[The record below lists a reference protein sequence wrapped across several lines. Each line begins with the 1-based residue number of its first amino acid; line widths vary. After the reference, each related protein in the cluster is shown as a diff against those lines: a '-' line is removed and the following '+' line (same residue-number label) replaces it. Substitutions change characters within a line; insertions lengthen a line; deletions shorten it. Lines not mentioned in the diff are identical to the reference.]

1 MSMVTVGRGA
11 QAPARWQLVACGL
24 ALFASCLLAASAGA
38 FVSNLPPLFSA
49 ALTLDPEA
57 KLPAPTRYSYRGIH
71 TTVMPG
77 IEAPLRTRLEAR
89 VPAALGDVLA
99 FYRTELRKLGWQERQ
114 DNAVVTADHARLAF
128 VSPIGPATL
137 ELDRNG
143 GSTAVHLVQ
152 KNSDVAT
159 RANVLPEPGQA
170 KLVFSNIGENEAVLA
185 ISERTIPRPAGAN
198 AVALD
203 LVPGKYPYALSVP
216 GRPATTNVLTV
227 TAGDTWELT
236 VGRDG
241 EAWPPLQLD

>member
-1 MSMVTVGRGA
+1 MATVRRGA

-38 FVSNLPPLFSA
+38 FVSTLPPLFSA
-49 ALTLDPEA
+49 ALTLDPA
-57 KLPAPTRYSYRGIH
+57 ARLPAPTRYSYRGIH

-77 IEAPLRTRLEAR
+77 IEEPLRTRLEAR

-114 DNAVVTADHARLAF
+114 DNATVTADRARLAF

-185 ISERTIPRPAGAN
+185 IRERTIPRPAGAN

-227 TAGDTWELT
+227 TAGHTWELT

-241 EAWPPLQLD
+241 AAWPPLQLY

>member
-1 MSMVTVGRGA
+1 MATVGRGA

-38 FVSNLPPLFSA
+38 FVSNLPPLFPA
-49 ALTLDPEA
+49 ALTLDPDA
-57 KLPAPTRYSYRGIH
+57 RLPAPTRYSYRGLH

-77 IEAPLRTRLEAR
+77 FEAPLRTRLEAR

-114 DNAVVTADHARLAF
+114 DDAVITADHARLAF
-128 VSPIGPATL
+128 VSPIGPAAL

-143 GSTAVHLVQ
+143 GSTAVDLVQ

-159 RANVLPEPGQA
+159 RANVLPEPGRA

-185 ISERTIPRPAGAN
+185 INERTILRPAGAY

-203 LVPGKYPYALSVP
+203 LVPGKYAYELGVP
-216 GRPATTNVLTV
+216 GRPASTNMLTV

-236 VGRDG
+236 IGRDG
-241 EAWPPLQLD
+241 EAWPPLQLY

>member
-1 MSMVTVGRGA
+1 MATVGRGA

-49 ALTLDPEA
+49 ALTLDPA
-57 KLPAPTRYSYRGIH
+57 ARLPAPTRYSYRGIH

-77 IEAPLRTRLEAR
+77 IDEPLRTRLEAR

-114 DNAVVTADHARLAF
+114 EDAVVAADRARLAF

-159 RANVLPEPGQA
+159 RANVLPKPGQA
-170 KLVFSNIGENEAVLA
+170 KLVFSNIGENEAVLE

-203 LVPGKYPYALSVP
+203 LVPGQYPYALSVP

-241 EAWPPLQLD
+241 EAWPPLQLY

>member
-1 MSMVTVGRGA
+1 MVTVGRGA

-38 FVSNLPPLFSA
+38 FVSSLPPLFSA
-49 ALTLDPEA
+49 ALTLDPAA

-77 IEAPLRTRLEAR
+77 LDAPLRTRLEAR
-89 VPAALGDVLA
+89 VPAKLGDVLA

-114 DNAVVTADHARLAF
+114 DDAVVAADHARLAF

-143 GSTAVHLVQ
+143 GSTAVRLVQ

-170 KLVFSNIGENEAVLA
+170 KLVFSNIGENEAVLE
-185 ISERTIPRPAGAN
+185 INERSIPRPAGAN

-203 LVPGKYPYALSVP
+203 LVPGEYAYRLGVP
-216 GRPATTNVLTV
+216 GRPATMSMLTV
-227 TAGDTWELT
+227 AAGDAWELT

-241 EAWPPLQLD
+241 EAWPPLQLY

>member
-1 MSMVTVGRGA
+1 MATVERGA

-24 ALFASCLLAASAGA
+24 ALVASCLLAAGAGA

-49 ALTLDPEA
+49 ALTLDPAA
-57 KLPAPTRYSYRGIH
+57 KLPAPTRYTYRGIH

-89 VPAALGDVLA
+89 VPAALSDVLA
-99 FYRTELRKLGWQERQ
+99 FYRAELRKLGWQERQ
-114 DNAVVTADHARLAF
+114 DDAEVTADRARLAF

-137 ELDRNG
+137 ELERNG
-143 GSTAVHLVQ
+143 GSTAVRLAQ
-152 KNSDVAT
+152 KNSNVAS

-170 KLVFSNIGENEAVLA
+170 KLVFSNIGESEAVLE
-185 ISERTIPRPAGAN
+185 INERSIPRPAGAN

-203 LVPGKYPYALSVP
+203 LVPGKYAYRLGAP
-216 GRPATTNVLTV
+216 GRPATTSVLTV
-227 TAGDTWELT
+227 AAGDAWELT

-241 EAWPPLQLD
+241 ETWPPLQLY